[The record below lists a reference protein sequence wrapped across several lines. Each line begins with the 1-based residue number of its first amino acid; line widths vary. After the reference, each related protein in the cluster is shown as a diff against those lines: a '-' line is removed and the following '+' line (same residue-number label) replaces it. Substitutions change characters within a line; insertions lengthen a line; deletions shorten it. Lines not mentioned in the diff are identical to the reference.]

1 MEAIVAEPENG
12 QNVKSST
19 DVVSEVLP

>member
-19 DVVSEVLP
+19 DVVSEVLL